1 MLGITSIIKNSTVN
15 TNPVNIF
22 ADATFPQPFFVVNTK
37 ELVLSYHSPAN
48 KNDKTIAKNK
58 AITLPKSAT
67 ILARSSDHP
76 STHPYPLP
84 EWSTD
89 DEPQ

>member
-48 KNDKTIAKNK
+48 KDDKNNCQK
-58 AITLPKSAT
+58 
-67 ILARSSDHP
+67 
-76 STHPYPLP
+76 
-84 EWSTD
+84 
-89 DEPQ
+89 